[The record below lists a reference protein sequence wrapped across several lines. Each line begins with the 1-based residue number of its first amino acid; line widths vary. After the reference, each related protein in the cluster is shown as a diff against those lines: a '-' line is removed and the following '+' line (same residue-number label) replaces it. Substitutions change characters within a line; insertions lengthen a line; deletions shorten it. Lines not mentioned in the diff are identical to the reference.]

1 MALLEAN
8 NKIEADELSDERLLQ
23 NLNDYTSIAF
33 ALIWQRQAIY
43 LAAAVLTA
51 FYFDPINALIF
62 YCVIVFCEIQD
73 VMIARRVKTLK
84 PYETGPI
91 RASYHWILLNTI
103 LSSAAI
109 CLYAISV
116 ALKQEV
122 GGHFTPLFF
131 LFAAALFA
139 AMNNHQLVLALTIRL
154 AMYGL
159 SFLFIVCMDIWIER
173 PSLDSDVWLH
183 FFTIIFVMYFL
194 IDCSV
199 VFLKLYR
206 KNLAQL
212 EALRKEHERTKAAYI
227 AKSQFVSTVSHELR
241 TPLTS
246 IKGTLDL
253 INCGALGEVPDK
265 MTKLLDSA
273 GKNAE
278 RLSCLINDVLDLQRI
293 EANEMHYQNDVVNVQ
308 DLVTDAVNSNIG
320 YATKHQVTLV
330 QEDTDQPALLI
341 EGDQKRLMQVMANLI
356 SNAVKFSS
364 EESTVTIGYARHDNL
379 IRIFVRDK
387 GCGIPEG
394 SEEKV
399 FDRFSQLDSSDRRNA
414 PGSGLGMNISREIVE
429 HHNGRIAY
437 ESVFGEGTTFFVE
450 FPVVTEF
457 EQDLP
462 NTVSR

>member
-1 MALLEAN
+1 MAL
-8 NKIEADELSDERLLQ
+8 IEAGKALEVEETPDERLLQ

-51 FYFDPINALIF
+51 FYFDPLHAIIF
-62 YCVIVFCEIQD
+62 YCVIVFCELQD
-73 VMIARRVKTLK
+73 VMIARRVKTLEPHQK
-84 PYETGPI
+84 RAI
-91 RASYHWILLNTI
+91 VASYHWILLNTI

-116 ALKQEV
+116 ALKQDT

-159 SFLFIVCMDIWIER
+159 SFLFIVCTDIWIAR
-173 PSLDSDVWLH
+173 PELESELWLH
-183 FFTIIFVMYFL
+183 FFTVIFVMYFL
-194 IDCSV
+194 IDCSI

-206 KNLAQL
+206 QNLAQMD
-212 EALRKEHERTKAAYI
+212 ELRKEHERTKAAYV

-253 INCGALGEVPDK
+253 INCGALGDVPDG
-265 MTKLLDSA
+265 MAKLLNSA
-273 GKNAE
+273 GRNSE
-278 RLSCLINDVLDLQRI
+278 RLSCLIDDVLDLQRI
-293 EANEMHYQNDVVNVQ
+293 EANEMQYRKDPLDVGE
-308 DLVTDAVNSNIG
+308 LVTEAVSNHQG
-320 YATKHQVTLV
+320 FASKHGVSLV
-330 QEDTDQPALLI
+330 EVDTDAGPLAV
-341 EGDQKRLMQVMANLI
+341 EGDYKRLMQVMANII
-356 SNAVKFSS
+356 SNAIKFSPEGS
-364 EESTVTIGYARHDNL
+364 AVRVGHGRRGGMV
-379 IRIFVRDK
+379 RIEVRDE

-394 SEEKV
+394 SENKV
-399 FDRFSQLDSSDRRNA
+399 FDRFSQLDATDQRAA

-429 HHNGRIAY
+429 HHGGRIAY
-437 ESVFGEGTTFFVE
+437 DSVYGKGTTFYVE
-450 FPVVTEF
+450 FPELTEA
-457 EQDLP
+457 DA
-462 NTVSR
+462 